1 MLKSL
6 YAGHQDRIVLQVL
19 CLKLVMLMV
28 TYPWKPSDS

>member
-6 YAGHQDRIVLQVL
+6 YAGDQDKIVSKVL

-28 TYPWKPSDS
+28 TYPWKPSGS